1 MIPGQR
7 VRQGVLAVAAVVSA
21 AIGLV
26 LLTLWLLQRPEGA
39 NQANVLALP
48 VGVISM
54 LLTAAGLGWTALRPR
69 PTSPEVAGR
78 LMKEVV
84 AERQRFI
91 DQALGV
97 HWTTTAANITFTNPD
112 AGSLPAAME
121 QLLVNWQELDGG
133 KAGSIDDVSSFYHR
147 ETNGRLVVLGAP
159 GPVSRCCCPISS
171 AT

>member
-69 PTSPEVAGR
+69 T
-78 LMKEVV
+78 
-84 AERQRFI
+84 
-91 DQALGV
+91 
-97 HWTTTAANITFTNPD
+97 
-112 AGSLPAAME
+112 
-121 QLLVNWQELDGG
+121 
-133 KAGSIDDVSSFYHR
+133 
-147 ETNGRLVVLGAP
+147 
-159 GPVSRCCCPISS
+159 ISD
-171 AT
+171 